1 MAQHLEIENI
11 AAPPIISRQKHH
23 LTFEEFLTLY
33 ESIHAE
39 WIDGEVIL
47 MSPPTNKHQ
56 KLVGFLYALLQ
67 HLAEAH
73 DAGDV
78 FVAPFAMKVNE
89 RRGREPDVLFIAKEN
104 LDRLKSSHLL
114 GAADIA
120 IEVISPE
127 SQTRDR
133 GDKFYEYEQAGVR
146 EYWMFDQP
154 RKRAEFYRLNAEGIY
169 QLVPLENG
177 IFRSEVLIGF
187 WLRIEWLWQDPLPTL
202 ISVLREWKLI

>member
-1 MAQHLEIENI
+1 MAQHLGIENI
-11 AAPPIISRQKHH
+11 APPPVISQQKHR

-39 WIDGEVIL
+39 WIDGEVVL

-89 RRGREPDVLFIAKEN
+89 RRGREPDVLFVAKEN

-146 EYWMFDQP
+146 EYWMFDQK
-154 RKRAEFYRLNAEGIY
+154 RKQAEFYRLNAEGMY
-169 QLVPLENG
+169 QPVLIEDG
-177 IFRSEVLIGF
+177 IFRSEVLTGF
-187 WLRIEWLWQDPLPTL
+187 WLRIEWLWREPLPTL
-202 ISVLREWKLI
+202 VSVLREWKLI

>member
-1 MAQHLEIENI
+1 MAQQLEIENI
-11 AAPPIISRQKHH
+11 AKSPTISQQKHQ

-56 KLVGFLYALLQ
+56 LLVLFIGALMQ
-67 HLAEAH
+67 HLAEAN
-73 DAGDV
+73 DAGTV
-78 FVAPFAMKVNE
+78 LVAPFAMKINE
-89 RRGREPDVLFIAKEN
+89 RRGREPDVLFILKEN

-120 IEVISPE
+120 VEVISPE

-146 EYWMFDQP
+146 EYWMFDQK
-154 RKRAEFYRLNAEGIY
+154 RKQAEFYRLNAEGMY
-169 QLVPLENG
+169 QPVPLEDG
-177 IFRSEVLIGF
+177 IFRSQVLNGF
-187 WLRIEWLWQDPLPTL
+187 WLRVDWLWQDPLPTL